1 MQIREGKPPGSSRLS
16 QTGVELSREA
26 RVRLAWM
33 DFYRRCGN
41 VAHTCRHFGIS
52 RQTFY
57 RWQRRYDP
65 YDLTSLEERSPRPRR
80 CRQPTWAFPLE
91 EKVLGLRLQFPRWG
105 KDKLAVLLRRQ
116 KMAISVSMVGRIL
129 TRLKQQGR
137 LVEPR
142 RSGVPGSRRAL
153 RPRPYAVRKPKQYAV
168 SEPGDLVE
176 VDTLDVR
183 PLPGVVFKQFTAR
196 DVVSRWDVLQAH
208 PRATAQTAAQ
218 FLDTLQHRMPFS
230 IRAVQVDGGSEFA
243 AEFEQAC
250 QERALHLFV
259 LPPRS
264 PKLNGAVERANRTH
278 TEEFYQVTACSLE
291 MKKLNRELR
300 HWEKIYNTVRPHQAL
315 GYLTPLQFLRQT
327 SSQRKE

>member
-1 MQIREGKPPGSSRLS
+1 MQIRKGKPPGSGRLA
-16 QTGVELSREA
+16 QVGVELSREA

-33 DFYRRCGN
+33 DFYRRWDN

-65 YDLTSLEERSPRPRR
+65 YDLTSLEERSHRPLQ

-116 KMAISVSMVGRIL
+116 KLAISVSMVGRIL

-137 LVEPR
+137 LVEPP
-142 RSGVPGSRRAL
+142 RSGVPRSRRAL
-153 RPRPYAVRKPKQYAV
+153 RPRPYAVRKPRQYADA
-168 SEPGDLVE
+168 EPGDLVE

-183 PLPGVVFKQFTAR
+183 PIPGVVFKQFTAR

-208 PRATAQTAAQ
+208 TRATAQTATQ
-218 FLDTLQHRMPFS
+218 FLDTLQLRMPFP
-230 IRAVQVDGGSEFA
+230 I
-243 AEFEQAC
+243 
-250 QERALHLFV
+250 RALHLFV

-300 HWEKIYNTVRPHQAL
+300 HWEKIYKTVRPNQAR
-315 GYLTPLQFLRQT
+315 GYLTPL
-327 SSQRKE
+327 